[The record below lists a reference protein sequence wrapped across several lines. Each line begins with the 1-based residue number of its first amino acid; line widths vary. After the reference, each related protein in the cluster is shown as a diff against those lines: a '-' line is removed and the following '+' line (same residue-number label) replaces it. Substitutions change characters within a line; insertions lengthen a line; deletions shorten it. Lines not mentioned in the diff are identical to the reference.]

1 MKMTVIGP
9 RSPGMKPGA
18 LRTAI
23 LCVCLALLFGFAI
36 ASVTTVARAADA
48 ATPSNG
54 AGQASAPSNTKAKPT
69 TPSIP
74 HKLATPVLPAVA
86 GTMLAI
92 LLVWALV
99 ELRSDNRRRRKTAPG
114 TGDKRFQIS
123 GAVDLGKRYKAL
135 FENANDLIQGIGLD
149 GRLLYANTAWQEVL
163 DYNEHEIYSLSIF
176 QVINPEAL
184 ETFKR
189 SFDRAVVGVKIKN
202 IETTFVS
209 KYGKRVI
216 VEGSLHCELVE
227 DRPVSIQGIFRD
239 ITERKRSES
248 ALRQSEERF
257 SRVFA
262 ASPIAIAISTL
273 EGGRVQDVN
282 ESFLKMLGYT
292 RNEVIGHT
300 AANLGYWAKPEDR
313 ARIVEKIKAQ
323 QCVRDEQCKLR
334 SKSGDVREALI
345 SAELI
350 DLNAEPCLLL
360 MIHDNTERLHLEAQ
374 LRQAQKMEGFGQ
386 LAAGVAHDFNNILTI
401 IQGHASRLR
410 NANGLQP
417 QIGTSVEQVTIAAD
431 RAANLTRQ
439 LLTFCRKQA
448 MLPKVMDINETMKH
462 VSTMLERILGED
474 IALDVK
480 LGKDLPLISADSGMM
495 ELIIINL
502 ACNSR
507 DAMPKGGSLMI
518 ATSFTD
524 INASYVQQRPKA
536 RTGRHVCITV
546 TDTGCGMSAETLRR
560 VFEPFFTTKDVGKG
574 TGLGLATVYGIVDQH
589 RGWIE
594 VTSQLGKGTTFNIFL
609 PETEEKSAKPVEPA
623 NQPGMHRG
631 KETILLVED
640 ELALR
645 ELARVV
651 LEDYEYRVLEA
662 GSGVQALKVWEQHKH
677 EIDML
682 LTDMVMPEGM
692 TGRELAER
700 IQAERPDIKV
710 LYSSGYSPDVVGGCF
725 KLPENS
731 FFLAKPYQPPKLAQA
746 VRECL
751 DNVKRSNGIQ
761 QKLTEVA

>member
-1 MKMTVIGP
+1 
-9 RSPGMKPGA
+9 
-18 LRTAI
+18 
-23 LCVCLALLFGFAI
+23 
-36 ASVTTVARAADA
+36 
-48 ATPSNG
+48 
-54 AGQASAPSNTKAKPT
+54 
-69 TPSIP
+69 
-74 HKLATPVLPAVA
+74 
-86 GTMLAI
+86 MLAI
-92 LLVWALV
+92 LLIWALV
-99 ELRSDNRRRRKTAPG
+99 ELRRDSRRRNAVSNAKPTTAKIE
-114 TGDKRFQIS
+114 KRIHVD

-149 GRLLYANTAWQEVL
+149 GKLLYANTAWQEVL
-163 DYNEHEIYSLSIF
+163 DYGDHEIYSLSIF
-176 QVINPEAL
+176 QVINPESL
-184 ETFKR
+184 QSFKR

-248 ALRQSEERF
+248 ALKQSEERF

-262 ASPIAIAISTL
+262 ASPIAIVISTL
-273 EGGRVQDVN
+273 DGGRIQDVN

-300 AANLGYWAKPEDR
+300 ATNLGYWARPEDR

-323 QCVRDEQCKLR
+323 QSVRDDQCKLR
-334 SKSGDVREALI
+334 TKNGDVRQALI

-350 DLNAEPCLLL
+350 EINGEPCLLL
-360 MIHDNTERLHLEAQ
+360 MIHDNTERLNLEAQ

-410 NANGLQP
+410 DANGLQP
-417 QIGTSVEQVTIAAD
+417 QVGASVEQVTIAAD

-448 MLPKVMDINETMKH
+448 MLPKVMDINETVTH

-474 IALDVK
+474 IALDAK
-480 LGKDLPLISADSGMM
+480 LGKDLPFISADSGMM

-507 DAMPKGGSLMI
+507 DAMPKGGSLLI
-518 ATSFTD
+518 ATSSID
-524 INASYVQQRPKA
+524 INAAYVQKQPKA
-536 RTGRHVCITV
+536 RSGRHVCLTV
-546 TDTGCGMSAETLRR
+546 KDTGCGMNPETLRR

-594 VTSQLGKGTTFNIFL
+594 VTSEPGKGTTFNIYL
-609 PETEEKSAKPVEPA
+609 PETDETNAKPAEHTS
-623 NQPGMHRG
+623 QPGIHRG

-645 ELARVV
+645 ELARLV

-662 GSGVQALKVWEQHKH
+662 GSGVQALKVWEQHKN

-700 IQAERPDIKV
+700 LQTERPDIKV

-751 DNVKRSNGIQ
+751 DNVKGSNI
-761 QKLTEVA
+761 VSRN

>member
-1 MKMTVIGP
+1 MKL
-9 RSPGMKPGA
+9 RA

-23 LCVCLALLFGFAI
+23 FCVCLALLFGFAI
-36 ASVTTVARAADA
+36 ASVIPVARAVVA
-48 ATPSNG
+48 AANNGDDKTSGRATFEARPTPSM
-54 AGQASAPSNTKAKPT
+54 AQ
-69 TPSIP
+69 
-74 HKLATPVLPAVA
+74 KLHNSPLVPGLA
-86 GTMLAI
+86 GTMLA
-92 LLVWALV
+92 LLLIWALV
-99 ELRSDNRRRRKTAPG
+99 ELKTDGRRKKAAAANPA
-114 TGDKRFQIS
+114 GDKRFPIS
-123 GAVDLGKRYKAL
+123 GVVDLGKRYKAL
-135 FENANDLIQGIGLD
+135 FENANDLIQGISLD
-149 GRLLYANTAWQEVL
+149 GKLLYANTAWQELL
-163 DYNEHEIYSLSIF
+163 DYNEHEIHSLSIF
-176 QVINPEAL
+176 QVINPESL
-184 ETFKR
+184 ESFKR
-189 SFDRAVVGVKIKN
+189 SFDRAVVGIKIKN
-202 IETTFVS
+202 LETTFVS
-209 KYGKRVI
+209 KYGKRVV
-216 VEGSLHCELVE
+216 VEGSLHCELVD

-248 ALRQSEERF
+248 ALKQSEERF

-262 ASPIAIAISTL
+262 ASPIPIAICTL
-273 EGGRVQDVN
+273 EGGRIQDVN
-282 ESFLKMLGYT
+282 ESFLKMLGYA

-300 AANLGYWAKPEDR
+300 AANLGYWARPEDP
-313 ARIVEKIKAQ
+313 ARITEKIRAQ
-323 QCVRDEQCKLR
+323 KSVRDEQCQLR
-334 SKSGDVREALI
+334 SKSGEIRQALI

-350 DLNAEPCLLL
+350 ELNTEPCLLL
-360 MIHDNTERLHLEAQ
+360 MIHDNTERLNLEAQ

-410 NANGLQP
+410 QANGLQP
-417 QIGTSVEQVTIAAD
+417 QIGASVEQVTIAAD

-448 MLPKVMDINETMKH
+448 MLPKVMDINETVAH

-480 LGKDLPLISADSGMM
+480 RGKDLPFISADAGMM

-507 DAMPKGGSLMI
+507 DAMPKGGRLII
-518 ATSFTD
+518 ATSSVNV
-524 INASYVQQRPKA
+524 NAAYAQQRAKA
-536 RTGRHVCITV
+536 RIGRHVCLTV
-546 TDTGCGMSAETLRR
+546 TDTGCGMTPETLRR

-594 VTSQLGKGTTFNIFL
+594 VTSEVGKGTTFNIFL
-609 PETEEKSAKPVEPA
+609 PETNEKSARPTRDTGSSSA
-623 NQPGMHRG
+623 HRG

-662 GSGVQALKVWEQHKH
+662 GSGVQALKVWQQHKN

-700 IQAERPDIKV
+700 LQAEKPDIKV

-751 DNVKRSNGIQ
+751 DNVKHSGVVQ
-761 QKLTEVA
+761 PKVAEVA

>member
-1 MKMTVIGP
+1 MKMTVFGP
-9 RSPGMKPGA
+9 RSLRMKPGA
-18 LRTAI
+18 LRTAMFCI
-23 LCVCLALLFGFAI
+23 CLALLFGFAI
-36 ASVTTVARAADA
+36 ASATTVARAADV
-48 ATPSNG
+48 TSNNG
-54 AGQASAPSNTKAKPT
+54 ADKASVPT
-69 TPSIP
+69 TGG
-74 HKLATPVLPAVA
+74 KLSPAVAQKLSTSPLLPALA
-86 GTMLAI
+86 GTMLA
-92 LLVWALV
+92 LLLIWALV
-99 ELRSDNRRRRKTAPG
+99 ELRADNRRRKKNGRANNST
-114 TGDKRFQIS
+114 DKKQFQITA
-123 GAVDLGKRYKAL
+123 AVDLGKRYKAL
-135 FENANDLIQGIGLD
+135 FENANDLIQGISLD

-176 QVINPEAL
+176 QVINPESL
-184 ETFKR
+184 ESFKR

-216 VEGSLHCELVE
+216 VEGSLHCELVD

-248 ALRQSEERF
+248 ALKQSEQRF

-262 ASPIAIAISTL
+262 ASPIPIAISTL
-273 EGGRVQDVN
+273 EGGRIHDVN

-300 AANLGYWAKPEDR
+300 AANLGYWARPEDR

-323 QCVRDEQCKLR
+323 QSVRDEQCQLK
-334 SKSGDVREALI
+334 SKTGDIREALI

-350 DLNAEPCLLL
+350 ELNGELCLLL
-360 MIHDNTERLHLEAQ
+360 MIHDNTERLNLEAQ

-410 NANGLQP
+410 HTNGLQP
-417 QIGTSVEQVTIAAD
+417 QIGASVEQVTIAAD

-448 MLPKVMDINETMKH
+448 MLPKVMDLNETVNH
-462 VSTMLERILGED
+462 VSTMLERIVGED
-474 IALDVK
+474 VAVEVK
-480 LGKDLPLISADSGMM
+480 LGKDLPFISADSGMM

-507 DAMPKGGSLMI
+507 DAMPKGGSLRI
-518 ATSFTD
+518 GTSS
-524 INASYVQQRPKA
+524 INITAAYTQQQPKA
-536 RTGRHVCITV
+536 TAGRHVCLTV
-546 TDTGCGMSAETLRR
+546 TDTGCGMSPETLRR

-594 VTSQLGKGTTFNIFL
+594 VTSEQGKGTTFKIFL
-609 PETEEKSAKPVEPA
+609 PETDEKAAKPA
-623 NQPGMHRG
+623 QTAGQPGVHRG

-645 ELARVV
+645 ELARFV

-662 GSGVQALKVWEQHKH
+662 GSGVQALKVWEQHKN

-700 IQAERPDIKV
+700 LQAERPDIKV

-725 KLPENS
+725 KLPANS

-751 DNVKRSNGIQ
+751 DNVKRSDVAQ
-761 QKLTEVA
+761 QKLTAA